1 MVCLG
6 LKHGAAWWKAQ
17 MNPLS
22 YGGPPDLTSL
32 NKISL
37 SGKKLF
43 YSWKLISSK
52 SKLNQIRFG
61 KKSVRI
67 FQIKFFVNLKQLWH
81 SAAWNFFWSGS
92 RLWTDFSLRSVW
104 PDGQTICSTFGHQLN
119 SKIWQTAKNAKQ
131 YLKISICVTYV
142 QSKWI

>member
-1 MVCLG
+1 
-6 LKHGAAWWKAQ
+6 

-22 YGGPPDLTSL
+22 YGGPLDLPSS

-61 KKSVRI
+61 KKSVRV
-67 FQIKFFVNLKQLWH
+67 FQIKFFCKLKTTL
-81 SAAWNFFWSGS
+81 
-92 RLWTDFSLRSVW
+92 
-104 PDGQTICSTFGHQLN
+104 TFGSLEFFLKWV
-119 SKIWQTAKNAKQ
+119 KIVN
-131 YLKISICVTYV
+131 
-142 QSKWI
+142 